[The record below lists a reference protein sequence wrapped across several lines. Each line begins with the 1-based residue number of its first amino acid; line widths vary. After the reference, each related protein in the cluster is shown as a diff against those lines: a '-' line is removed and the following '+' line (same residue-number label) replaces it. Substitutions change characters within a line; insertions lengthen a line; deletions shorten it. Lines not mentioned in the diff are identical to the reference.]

1 MNNKLN
7 EMKISDL
14 SDQEIKSLEKF
25 EKDMN
30 QMHNGSE
37 VYVIA
42 LEK

>member
-14 SDQEIKSLEKF
+14 SQEEIGALERF
-25 EKDMN
+25 EKEMN

>member
-1 MNNKLN
+1 MKNKLN
-7 EMKISDL
+7 EMQISDL
-14 SDQEIKSLEKF
+14 SEQEIGALEKF